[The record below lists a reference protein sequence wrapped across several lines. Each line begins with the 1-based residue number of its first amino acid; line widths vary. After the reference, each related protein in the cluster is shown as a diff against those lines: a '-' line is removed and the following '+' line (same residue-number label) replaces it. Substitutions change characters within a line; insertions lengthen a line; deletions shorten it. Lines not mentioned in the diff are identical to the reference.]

1 MAGHW
6 FSINCLSMTIL
17 KTGSLNTSNI
27 KNQNKMSILKSA
39 IKKASQKINISASL
53 LSIYSNKSGYLN

>member
-39 IKKASQKINISASL
+39 MKKTSQKINISAGHFKH
-53 LSIYSNKSGYLN
+53 IFK

>member
-1 MAGHW
+1 
-6 FSINCLSMTIL
+6 
-17 KTGSLNTSNI
+17 
-27 KNQNKMSILKSA
+27 MSILKSA